1 MKYGFFDGKE
11 LQSPNDPHK
20 SPFQHVVRDE
30 LLNLLNRI
38 RREWGKPVI
47 VNSGYR
53 SPEYNATIPGAVPN
67 SYHTKGMAADIRP
80 DDPRL
85 IPEFQDLCLE
95 LNKDGG
101 VGLYDGFVH
110 VDVRG
115 RHAYWDYRSRK

>member
-1 MKYGFFDGKE
+1 MKFGFFDEKE
-11 LQSPNDPHK
+11 LQSPKDTHK
-20 SPFQHVVRDE
+20 SPFTHVVRDE

-53 SPEYNATIPGAVPN
+53 SPEYNAAIKGAVTN

-80 DDPRL
+80 DDPSL
-85 IPEFQDLCLE
+85 ISEFQDLCLE

>member
-1 MKYGFFDGKE
+1 MKFGYFDEKE

-20 SPFQHVVRDE
+20 SPFPHVVRDE

-53 SPEYNATIPGAVPN
+53 SPEYNAAIKGAVSN

-80 DDPRL
+80 DDPSQSL
-85 IPEFQDLCLE
+85 
-95 LNKDGG
+95 
-101 VGLYDGFVH
+101 
-110 VDVRG
+110 
-115 RHAYWDYRSRK
+115 

>member
-1 MKYGFFDGKE
+1 MKFGFFDEKE
-11 LQSPNDPHK
+11 LQSPKDPHK
-20 SPFQHVVRDE
+20 SPFTHVVRDE

-53 SPEYNATIPGAVPN
+53 SPEYNAAIKGAVTN

-80 DDPRL
+80 DDPSL
-85 IPEFQDLCLE
+85 ISEFQDLCLE

-101 VGLYDGFVH
+101 VGLYDNRVH

-115 RHAYWDYRSRK
+115 HHAYWDYRSSK

>member
-1 MKYGFFDGKE
+1 MKYGYFDEKE
-11 LQSPNDPHK
+11 LQSPKDPNK
-20 SPFQHVVRDE
+20 SPFPHVVRDE

-38 RREWGKPVI
+38 RREWGKPVL

-53 SPEYNATIPGAVPN
+53 SPEYNATITGAVAN

-85 IPEFQDLCLE
+85 IPELQDLCLE
-95 LNKDGG
+95 LNKEGG
-101 VGLYDGFVH
+101 VGLYDSFVH

-115 RHAYWDYRSRK
+115 HRARWDYRRK